1 MNQTRTDLQKVG
13 SMMKSGF
20 REGVKQYYLARGWDE
35 HGIPNPEILKK
46 RGLDFVIGK
55 LD

>member
-1 MNQTRTDLQKVG
+1 MNQTRTGLQKVALNDEA
-13 SMMKSGF
+13 GF
-20 REGVKQYYLARGWDE
+20 REGVKQYYLARGCDE